1 MNETEF
7 YIKLLAL
14 PNGANS
20 VFYKNQRYLLI
31 KETLLEGKLLKI
43 YAENL
48 SHLDI
53 VSGNYYPT
61 MKGGMLKPCEMSDEK
76 VIDFVLNCTII
87 PSINMKES

>member
-20 VFYKNQRYLLI
+20 VFYKAQRYLLR

-48 SHLDI
+48 SQLDI

-61 MKGGMLKPCEMSDEK
+61 MKDGMLKPCEMSDEK

-87 PSINMKES
+87 TGTKVRG